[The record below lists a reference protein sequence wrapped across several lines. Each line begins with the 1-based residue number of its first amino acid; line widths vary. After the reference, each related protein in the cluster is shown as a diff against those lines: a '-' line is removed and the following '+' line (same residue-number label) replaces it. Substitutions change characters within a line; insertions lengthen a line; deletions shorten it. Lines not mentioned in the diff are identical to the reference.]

1 MVEAAPPGPKDLP
14 SNDERVSV
22 VTQLLPQDHPLRHLF
37 CGVVQH
43 VFFVDMG
50 MCDPQIVDYLAELL
64 SRLLHGDDFYPFTD
78 ASGRRLQ
85 NLAEMATDTYLG
97 PTVSTRER
105 QRIVYKHIGD
115 FSLFWTGVYPEG
127 LRRLQALGA
136 ADRLTA
142 YLDQGKRSYAIASD
156 LTVPDAQPP
165 AGVLR
170 RLSEMFE
177 YCVYGLNCCRRE
189 WDALAEQRPRIRPAG

>member
-1 MVEAAPPGPKDLP
+1 VVEAAPPGPKDLP

-97 PTVSTRER
+97 PTDSGSSTSTSGTSRCSGPACTRKGSVGCRPWGPPIASPHISTRASA
-105 QRIVYKHIGD
+105 HTP
-115 FSLFWTGVYPEG
+115 SLPT
-127 LRRLQALGA
+127 
-136 ADRLTA
+136 
-142 YLDQGKRSYAIASD
+142 
-156 LTVPDAQPP
+156 
-165 AGVLR
+165 
-170 RLSEMFE
+170 
-177 YCVYGLNCCRRE
+177 
-189 WDALAEQRPRIRPAG
+189 